1 MNYDTAM
8 EAVIYIV
15 GYCCALCGEEIPK
28 CDLGGTMKHFE
39 ESGAH
44 TSPHV
49 IVALIG
55 RIKGETGL
63 RYHILPL
70 VTRTRSGINPEFGLE
85 DY

>member
-1 MNYDTAM
+1 MEMLRILEAEWVLGRCLNYDTAM

-15 GYCCALCGEEIPK
+15 GYCCALRGEEIPK

-63 RYHILPL
+63 R
-70 VTRTRSGINPEFGLE
+70 
-85 DY
+85 